1 MKNNL
6 SRKII
11 DFKSHNNTKTTFSK
25 NRNRAKSSEKKKISK
40 SFIKQK
46 KEKEQL
52 NNSLDN
58 SLFQI
63 RAFFKVILLG
73 DLGVGK
79 TTLSSQ
85 FLKKFLK
92 EKSLCQINMDFNS
105 KELIIDNKIVELQI
119 WDTCGQE
126 EYSALTKQFYRDC
139 NGCLMIFDLSN
150 HKSFENLQRWKE
162 ELTNRYSNKLPVV
175 IVGNKKDKE
184 AKDINLSEKAKKMA
198 KDNNYE
204 YIETSAIQMVN
215 VKKVF
220 KLIAR
225 MMLEYHKNKHREDDS
240 FNESDQRKR
249 RQTKKSEI
257 TMVDSFFDEENNKS
271 KCC

>member
-1 MKNNL
+1 MKNRL
-6 SRKII
+6 GRKAINHSNI
-11 DFKSHNNTKTTFSK
+11 KTTFSSNSK
-25 NRNRAKSSEKKKISK
+25 KSRAKSSEKKITKK
-40 SFIKQK
+40 SFIEQK
-46 KEKEQL
+46 KNKEQL

-58 SLFQI
+58 SQFQI

-92 EKSLCQINMDFNS
+92 TKTLCQINMDFNS
-105 KELIIDNKIVELQI
+105 KELIIDNTIVELQI

-139 NGCLMIFDLSN
+139 NGCLMVFDLSN
-150 HKSFENLQRWKE
+150 NKSFENLQKWKE
-162 ELTNRYSNKLPVV
+162 ELTNRYSNNLPVV
-175 IVGNKKDKE
+175 IVGNKKDKVVKE
-184 AKDINLSEKAKKMA
+184 NELSEKAKKMA

-204 YIETSAIQMVN
+204 YIETSAIQMIN
-215 VKKVF
+215 VKNVF
-220 KLIAR
+220 RLIAR
-225 MMLEYHKNKHREDDS
+225 MMLEYHKNKNKDDDS
-240 FNESDQRKR
+240 FDEGEERKR
-249 RQTKKSEI
+249 RQTKKGEI
-257 TMVDSFFDEENNKS
+257 TMVDSYFDDEENSKS